1 MSTYLEREREK
12 LAALDAELRDLDTS
26 RSDRAFIERLAAP
39 GSFTAEPPR
48 TSAELNAQ
56 RTKDWEVWLRAR
68 LDAERLALFDA
79 IAESMGA
86 SASLK
91 ASSSAASMAR
101 SSTRCRF
108 GRSASASECPPSGC
122 SDRWVDTCPSSLNRP
137 FDWHRVAA
145 RWRRVL

>member
-79 IAESMGA
+79 IAESMA
-86 SASLK
+86 KLDRRIRELESKQQRSLDGEILDPLPIRK
-91 ASSSAASMAR
+91 IR
-101 SSTRCRF
+101 I
-108 GRSASASECPPSGC
+108 GI
-122 SDRWVDTCPSSLNRP
+122 
-137 FDWHRVAA
+137 
-145 RWRRVL
+145 